1 MKKERYEDE
10 VYNFSFEGEEGENYV
25 IAEGLYSGDLYA
37 QNKRAGKKK
46 QMTEEQKVLF
56 AEMKRFRDK
65 AGSANKSE

>member
-1 MKKERYEDE
+1 M
-10 VYNFSFEGEEGENYV
+10 